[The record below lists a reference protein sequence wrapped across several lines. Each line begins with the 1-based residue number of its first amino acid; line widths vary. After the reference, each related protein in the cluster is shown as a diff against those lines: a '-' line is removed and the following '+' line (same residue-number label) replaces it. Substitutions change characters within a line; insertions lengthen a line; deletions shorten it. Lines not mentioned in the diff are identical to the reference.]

1 MNEPITRDTLTELV
15 KLDEQICL
23 SVYMPT
29 HRTVPERSQDPIRY
43 KNLLRELRGK
53 LVEQHPDADH
63 DALLQPFEALLDD
76 RDFWVYLRDGLAV
89 LGGERFFKVFP
100 LQRRAPEIASV
111 DVRPYL
117 KPLLRIAQ
125 SADRYQVLCLARDDV
140 RLLEGNRD
148 VLDEVQLID
157 EVPRNQNAALGSD
170 LTEATQSGHPGGY
183 SSSAERGDPMQHEA
197 GGSGKQAEIDLD
209 RERFFRRVDA
219 AITEHYSNPS
229 SLPLILV
236 ALAENQSAFRA
247 VSSNPQLVA
256 HGVEMDPASL
266 DLEELRQRCWKV
278 MSQQYRKRLDGI
290 VDRFGASQGQG
301 MASDSVEDIGQA
313 AVAGRV
319 STLLV
324 EAERVIPGELD
335 QESGEVHLGG
345 SPEQSGHDVL
355 DQLIPRVLQ
364 NGGEVIVVPADQMPV
379 ESGAAAVY
387 RF

>member
-1 MNEPITRDTLTELV
+1 MNEPITRDTLTDLV

-53 LVEQHPDADH
+53 LAERYPNADH

-76 RDFWVYLRDGLAV
+76 RDFWVYVRDGLAV
-89 LGGERFFKVFP
+89 LGGEHFFKVFP
-100 LQRRAPEIASV
+100 LQRRVPEIASV
-111 DVRPYL
+111 NAQPYL
-117 KPLLRIAQ
+117 KPLLRIVQ
-125 SADRYQVLCLARDDV
+125 SADRYQVLCLARDEV
-140 RLLEGNRD
+140 RLFEGNRD
-148 VLDEVQLID
+148 VLDEIQLVD
-157 EVPRNQNAALGSD
+157 EVPRNQNEALGSD

-197 GGSGKQAEIDLD
+197 GGSGKQDEIDLD
-209 RERFFRRVDA
+209 RDRFFRKVDA
-219 AITEHYSNPS
+219 AITERYSNPGN
-229 SLPLILV
+229 LPLILV
-236 ALAENQSAFRA
+236 ALPENQSVFRA
-247 VSSNPQLVA
+247 VTHNHHIVET
-256 HGVEMDPASL
+256 GVDVDPASL
-266 DLEELRQRCWKV
+266 DLEALRQRCWKV
-278 MSQQYRKRLDGI
+278 MSQQYRQRLDGI
-290 VDRFGASQGQG
+290 VDRFGTSQGQG
-301 MASDSVEDIGQA
+301 MASDRVEDIGQA
-313 AVAGRV
+313 AVAGRI

-335 QESGEVHLGG
+335 QQSGEVHLDNSTASG
-345 SPEQSGHDVL
+345 GHDVL

>member
-1 MNEPITRDTLTELV
+1 MSEPITRDTLTELV

-53 LVEQHPDADH
+53 LAKQHPEADH
-63 DALLQPFEALLDD
+63 DALLRPFEALLDD

-100 LQRRAPEIASV
+100 LQRRVPEIASV
-111 DVRPYL
+111 AVQPYL

-140 RLLEGNRD
+140 RLFEGNRD
-148 VLDEVQLID
+148 VLDEIQLIE
-157 EVPRNQNAALGSD
+157 EVPRNQNDALGSD
-170 LTEATQSGHPGGY
+170 LTEATQSGHPGGF
-183 SSSAERGDPMQHEA
+183 SMASERGDPMQHEA
-197 GGSGKQAEIDLD
+197 GGSGKQDEIELD
-209 RERFFRRVDA
+209 RDRFFRKVDA
-219 AITEHYSNPS
+219 AITEYYSNPS
-229 SLPLILV
+229 NLPLILV
-236 ALAENQSAFRA
+236 ALPENQSVFR
-247 VSSNPQLVA
+247 
-256 HGVEMDPASL
+256 GVTHNQHIVEDGIHVDPASL
-266 DLEELRQRCWKV
+266 GTEELRKRCWEV
-278 MSQQYRKRLDGI
+278 MSQQYRERLDGI
-290 VDRFGASQGQG
+290 VDQFGTSQGQG
-301 MASDSVEDIGQA
+301 MASDRVEDIGQA
-313 AVAGRV
+313 AVAGRI

-324 EAERVIPGELD
+324 EAERIIPGELD
-335 QESGEVHLGG
+335 QQSGEVHLGG
-345 SPEQSGHDVL
+345 SAAEDGHDVL